1 MVQHSVKGAG
11 PYGGSP
17 KVGSPFLAGRGRIYL
32 LTLAAGA
39 QAVGRV

>member
-1 MVQHSVKGAG
+1 MAQHVS
-11 PYGGSP
+11 
-17 KVGSPFLAGRGRIYL
+17 RGQDHTEALPSGEPVFGWEGKDIYL